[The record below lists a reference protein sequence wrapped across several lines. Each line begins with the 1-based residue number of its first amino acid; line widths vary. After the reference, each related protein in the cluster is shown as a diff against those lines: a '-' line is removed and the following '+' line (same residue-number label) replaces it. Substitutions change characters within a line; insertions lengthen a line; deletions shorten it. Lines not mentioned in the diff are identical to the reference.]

1 MHCCCFHMIRCPLR
15 TCPMNCHIALFTKKT
30 LNHSFTFMQTGQ
42 SQKNSPPDSSMTQ
55 QDCLT
60 FLKSS
65 KVGKEGEPRVFSL
78 CLARSMS
85 GPVRVLLLDST
96 IQIWSTW
103 RGGEHDPSIVNF
115 PFGSTFKI
123 WALPI
128 LWDLHHWYPA

>member
-1 MHCCCFHMIRCPLR
+1 
-15 TCPMNCHIALFTKKT
+15 
-30 LNHSFTFMQTGQ
+30 MQTGQ

-128 LWDLHHWYPA
+128 LWDFHHWYLHRKKFKYVFCVVTHLQMKVSSIYIQKTNLQFLI